1 MKTITDS
8 AGRTW
13 DVSINVLTIGR
24 VRDEMQLNLLEA
36 ILPDNRLLER
46 LSGDVIDLARVL
58 YLICRDEARAAG
70 VEQEAFYAALTRD
83 SLEDGLRA
91 ILDGVVNFSPSGLRP
106 AYRKV
111 LEKSQALAELEEKR
125 LKKAIASPEFDTAL
139 DQAMK
144 REMKVGRRAT
154 ATSGRK
160 RFSNAA
166 SISPV
171 LPTST
176 SADRPP
182 AGTASAV

>member
-70 VEQEAFYAALTRD
+70 VEQEAFYAALTRE
-83 SLEDGLRA
+83 SLEDGLRG

-144 REMKVGRRAT
+144 REMKTGRQPTARNGRRKSSSA
-154 ATSGRK
+154 AGASPD
-160 RFSNAA
+160 SAA
-166 SISPV
+166 S
-171 LPTST
+171 TSRAAKEDGT
-176 SADRPP
+176 PSA
-182 AGTASAV
+182 A